1 MTPFAPLARHGSPGV
16 HAART
21 AALILAAL
29 LAPFLAGS
37 AGAQQQGTVRGTVSD
52 SSTGRPLTG
61 VQVVVVGTARG
72 AVTNDAGAYVING
85 VPPGRAT
92 ISARRL
98 GFDAR
103 EREVTVAS
111 GEAVTADFS
120 LAPLPTMLS
129 AIVSVGYGSSGRGQV
144 SSAIASIDSTAFAN
158 APVAGLDNAI
168 QGKIPGVQVVQNS
181 GEPGS
186 GVSVRVRGPASLNAG
201 NRPLYV
207 VDGVPIIQDSYSQ
220 TGQSGQDQTAISSLN
235 PDEIASMDV
244 LKDAAATAIYGSRG
258 SNGVILITT
267 KRGAEGRTRFS
278 FNGYVGSQ
286 QVERTLGLLD
296 SRQYVELFNEGARN
310 DGYDPED
317 YDFEPGVDDAA
328 SYDWQDAIFQRATVS
343 DVTLSA
349 SGGSDRLRF
358 FVSGSNFDQ
367 RGVVV
372 SSGYRRQS
380 GRVNLEFNAGDRL
393 HLSSSVTLAR
403 EDQDRV
409 PGDQSLYGIVTNA
422 VAMQPMRPIYGNSSG
437 FGGNQ
442 EGLRYANP
450 MAIAA
455 FNQNNY
461 RTLRTMGMMEA
472 RYSLSDRISLTG
484 RAAAD
489 MLDVKELQWASP
501 KVDRASAQS
510 LGGYAQDASS
520 DANRYLAEGFLS
532 ASPELGGA
540 GSLDLTGGASVE
552 LNRSQY
558 DYMLGEGFPSGF
570 TRYVRNAAA
579 ITDWD
584 ATRTENNL
592 ASFFARASWSL
603 ADRYLASASIRTDGS
618 SRFGHD
624 DRYGIFPAASVAW
637 LLSDEPAFSGLS
649 RLGTLKLRASYGVT
663 GNQGIGDY
671 ASKSLVSGT
680 AYNGAPGIIGSQ
692 LGNPGLRWETT
703 RELDLG
709 ADIGLLDGRVSM
721 IVDWYNRK
729 TDDLLVSRPV
739 PTTSG
744 YSSTWDNI
752 GGISNR
758 GVDLGIET
766 VNLQSDDGLG
776 WTSSLNV
783 TWNRNRVTELYGGQ
797 PITFTVSSRVTS
809 IAAVGEPLGT
819 FYLYRFLRVNP
830 DNGNA
835 VYATASGGETES
847 PTSNDLAYVGNP
859 QPDYFGGFT
868 NTFTWKNLDLR
879 GFVQFSQGNKV
890 YNMMRLFMD
899 DGAYS
904 YDNKTTLTLD
914 RWQKPGDI
922 ASTPRMS
929 YDGTS
934 GSRLASSRMVE
945 DGSFVRLGEVTLG
958 IRIPRRLTG
967 FAGMDEAR
975 LYISGRNLK
984 TWTKYSGYNPDV
996 SSAGA
1001 AANVITGV
1009 DYYAYPL
1016 ARTVTIGFSA
1026 GW

>member
-1 MTPFAPLARHGSPGV
+1 MAPFDLSARHGPTICGT
-16 HAART
+16 ARVT
-21 AALILAAL
+21 ALAVAAL
-29 LAPFLAGS
+29 LAPWLAGS
-37 AGAQQQGTVRGTVSD
+37 AWAQQQGTVRGTVSD
-52 SSTGRPLTG
+52 SSTGRPLAG

-72 AVTNDAGAYVING
+72 AVTNDAGVYVLSA
-85 VPPGRAT
+85 VPPGQVT
-92 ISARRL
+92 LGTRRL
-98 GFDAR
+98 GFDAA
-103 EREVTVAS
+103 ERTVSVTAGQTVTV
-111 GEAVTADFS
+111 DFS
-120 LAPLPTMLS
+120 LTPIPTMLS
-129 AIVSVGYGSSGRGQV
+129 AVVSVGYGSSSRAQV
-144 SSAIASIDSTAFAN
+144 SSAIASVDSTAFAN

-207 VDGVPIIQDSYSQ
+207 VDGVPVLQESFTQ
-220 TGQSGQDQTAISSLN
+220 AGQSGQDQTAISMLN
-235 PDEIASMDV
+235 PDEIASIDV
-244 LKDAAATAIYGSRG
+244 LKDAAAAAIYGSRG

-278 FNGYVGSQ
+278 FSGYAGSQ
-286 QVERTLGLLD
+286 QAERKLGLLNAT
-296 SRQYVELFNEGARN
+296 QYVELFNEGARN

-328 SYDWQDAIFQRATVS
+328 SYDWQDAVFRRATVS
-343 DVTLSA
+343 DATLSA
-349 SGGSDRLRF
+349 SGGSERLRF

-367 RGVVV
+367 RGIVIA
-372 SSGYRRQS
+372 SGYRRQS
-380 GRVNLEFNAGDRL
+380 GRLNLDFAAGDRL
-393 HLSSSVTLAR
+393 RMSTSITLAR

-422 VAMQPMRPIYGNSSG
+422 LGMQPMRPVYGTNYG
-437 FGGNQ
+437 FGGRA

-450 MAIAA
+450 VAIAA

-461 RTLRTMGMMEA
+461 RTLRTLGMVEA
-472 RYSLSDRISLTG
+472 TYQPFERFSITG
-484 RAAAD
+484 RTAAD
-489 MLDVKELQWASP
+489 LLDVRELQWASP
-501 KVDRASAQS
+501 KVDRASAQE
-510 LGGYAQDASS
+510 LGGYAQDASA
-520 DANRYLAEGFLS
+520 DVNRYLAEGFFS
-532 ASPELGGA
+532 AEPAVGA
-540 GSLDLTGGASVE
+540 GSLTIIGGASVE

-570 TRYVRNAAA
+570 TRYVRNAAR

-584 ATRTENNL
+584 GTRTENNL
-592 ASFFARASWSL
+592 VSFFARANWSL

-618 SRFGHD
+618 SRFGLD
-624 DRYGIFPAASVAW
+624 NRYGVFPAASLAW
-637 LLSDEPAFSGLS
+637 VVTDEPAMSALS
-649 RLGTLKLRASYGVT
+649 RLGTLKLRGSFGVT

-671 ASKSLVSGT
+671 ASLSLVTGT
-680 AYNGAPGIIGSQ
+680 AYNGAPGVAGSQ
-692 LGNPGLRWETT
+692 LGNPALRWETT

-709 ADIGLLDGRVSM
+709 ADLGLADGRISV
-721 IVDWYNRK
+721 IVDWYDRK

-766 VNLQSDDGLG
+766 VNLRSGSGLG
-776 WTSSLNV
+776 WTSNLNV
-783 TWNRNRVTELYGGQ
+783 TWNRNRVTELYDGQ

-830 DNGNA
+830 ENGNA
-835 VYATASGGETES
+835 VYATADGGETES
-847 PTSNDLAYVGNP
+847 PTASDLMYVGNP
-859 QPDYFGGFT
+859 QPHYFGGLT
-868 NTFTWKNLDLR
+868 NSFTWKNLELR

-890 YNMMRLFMD
+890 YNMMRIFMD

-922 ASTPRMS
+922 SNTPRMS

-934 GSRLASSRMVE
+934 GSRLASSRFVE
-945 DGSFVRLGEVTLG
+945 DGSFVRLGEITLSA
-958 IRIPRRLTG
+958 RVPRRLTG

-975 LYISGRNLK
+975 LYVSGRNLK

-1001 AANVITGV
+1001 GANVVTGV

-1016 ARTVTIGFSA
+1016 ARTVTIGLSA